1 MKANTKINWYHTIV
15 ATDDNKVI
23 SVTNRNFDEEAA
35 GFLHNFLEV
44 PLSIQQNRI
53 VTNTKMF
60 TETELYN
67 ILELFRD
74 YQQYK
79 EIEFLEVC
87 IGYLRSNENVEKL
100 TFTFHN
106 N

>member
-1 MKANTKINWYHTIV
+1 MTNTKINWYHTIV

-23 SVTNRNFDEEAA
+23 SVTNRNFEEKAA

-44 PLSIQQNRI
+44 PLNTQQNRA
-53 VTNTKMF
+53 VTNTKAF
-60 TETELYN
+60 TETELCN
-67 ILELFRD
+67 VLELFRD

-79 EIEFLEVC
+79 EIEFLKVC
-87 IGYLRSNENVEKL
+87 IGYLRSNKNVEKL

>member
-1 MKANTKINWYHTIV
+1 MNTNTKINWYHTIV
-15 ATDDNKVI
+15 ATDDNGVI
-23 SVTNRNFDEEAA
+23 SVTNRNFNEETA

-44 PLSIQQNRI
+44 PLSTQQNRI
-53 VTNTKMF
+53 VTNTKTF
-60 TETELYN
+60 TETELNN

-79 EIEFLEVC
+79 EIEFLKVC

-100 TFTFHN
+100 NFTFHN